1 MEMIVDPKK
10 LLAGVRKTCDDLQQ
24 AFDILEDHEEDLR
37 KLAGFDDADTEEDAE
52 QSAGDS
58 HTLDVLLDA
67 MPEVTPEHRAELCE
81 AFQLVEDER
90 DLALARAEAAEK
102 LAAAAEDYVAA
113 VEKRAASRVAPCN

>member
-67 MPEVTPEHRAELCE
+67 MPEVTPEHRAELRE
-81 AFQLVEDER
+81 AFQLMEDER

-102 LAAAAEDYVAA
+102 QAEDVARRMEA
-113 VEKRAASRVAPCN
+113 MEKKHGF